1 MDVYLYIKQNMIE
14 ISETTS
20 NKGLHLSSID
30 NALY

>member
-1 MDVYLYIKQNMIE
+1 MIE